1 MTHACINFPNTKIHI
16 IYTKQNQTID
26 SENKLIAAKG
36 RGDRKN
42 TSICGKIIK
51 TSRGMENTNFRTDYF

>member
-1 MTHACINFPNTKIHI
+1 MTHACINFPDTKIHI

-36 RGDRKN
+36 RRWG
-42 TSICGKIIK
+42 TEK
-51 TSRGMENTNFRTDYF
+51 TQAYVAKL